1 MSCRTLI
8 LSLVGFEQLLDV
20 SKLAIFEKKSKFA
33 YFVRKQRQTNF
44 FSTQAR
50 SEILFDLES
59 TCHEE
64 L

>member
-1 MSCRTLI
+1 MKKVNSLI
-8 LSLVGFEQLLDV
+8 SYGINET
-20 SKLAIFEKKSKFA
+20 
-33 YFVRKQRQTNF
+33 TNL

>member
-1 MSCRTLI
+1 M
-8 LSLVGFEQLLDV
+8 SLVGFEDLLDV
-20 SKLAIFEKKSKFA
+20 SKLAIFEKKVNSLIS
-33 YFVRKQRQTNF
+33 YESNERMNF

-59 TCHEE
+59 TCHVE

>member
-1 MSCRTLI
+1 M
-8 LSLVGFEQLLDV
+8 SLVGFEDLLDV
-20 SKLAIFEKKSKFA
+20 SKLAIFEKKVNSLIS
-33 YFVRKQRQTNF
+33 YESNERMNF

-59 TCHEE
+59 TCNVE